1 MGVHRIAADI
11 LKATQYIRRYAVDGC
26 EVYPPLCG
34 GWLRSISAAMRWMVV
49 NRAAKRADRQLFGK
63 NN

>member
-11 LKATQYIRRYAVDGC
+11 LKATQYARYAVDGC

-34 GWLRSISAAMRWMVV
+34 GWL
-49 NRAAKRADRQLFGK
+49 
-63 NN
+63 